1 MIMWVMSDRGL
12 PRSYATMQG
21 FGVNT
26 FTFMNAAG
34 ERHFVKFHWI
44 PELGVHSLVWDEALK
59 LNGQDPDFHRKG
71 LEEAITNGAYPK
83 WFFGVQVI
91 PESKQDDF
99 EFDILDATKIWPEE
113 LVPVEIIGEME
124 LNRVVD
130 EYFVSRL
137 AWYYEQIAHRSYS
150 LRLSR
155 SRSRH
160 PTSCPVSASRTTRFS
175 RAVTS
180 RTTTPSSR
188 VSASTGR
195 RYATSYSES
204 RLRY

>member
-137 AWYYEQIAHRSYS
+137 AWCYEQITHRSYS
-150 LRLSR
+150 LRSSR

-160 PTSCPVSASRTTRFS
+160 PTSCPVSASRTTRS
-175 RAVTS
+175 CRAVTS

-195 RYATSYSES
+195 RYATSCSES
-204 RLRY
+204 QLRY